1 MNSPL
6 NSETCYIY
14 VNFLSGRTRRLFS
27 FRRSPVQSSF
37 SLRLECKPRTVEI
50 CENAGNWAAQAM
62 QTNSMPP
69 PVGALAFLQRQQEF
83 ALMPW
88 GQHGLVLSAD
98 IICRYMW
105 DMSYVSISLYWCLK
119 WGKPGKLSTVYSL
132 NGIMNLIWI
141 DYNWHSFYI
150 TASHHRICSHHPQP
164 R

>member
-1 MNSPL
+1 MEPL
-6 NSETCYIY
+6 DKFTLKQVKHVNY

-27 FRRSPVQSSF
+27 FWRSPVQSSF

-98 IICRYMW
+98 IICRYGW
-105 DMSYVSISLYWCLK
+105 DMSYVSISLYWWWSEETQANCILYTH
-119 WGKPGKLSTVYSL
+119 WMGLWIWYELSTI
-132 NGIMNLIWI
+132 GIVFI
-141 DYNWHSFYI
+141 
-150 TASHHRICSHHPQP
+150 
-164 R
+164 